1 MTSRA
6 CASVALCGLLIHAAA
21 SAAAGQQSAA
31 ADAAL
36 ADLRSRVLDLGLVR
50 GDVDDLVVTSEGFS
64 SHTKVTHV
72 YVRQRYQGIDIWRAD
87 MTVNVGPDG
96 AILNRTGT
104 FVRAVARAVGR
115 TTPVIDA
122 RAAFR
127 AAAAHLELSPTT
139 DPRVVKPPQG
149 PARSTVLDAG
159 EAVAGPIPV
168 RLTYWPHADGRLR
181 LAWVLEIEPRDGS
194 HRWLV
199 FVDAETKEVLDK
211 HDLVLSETGMSGGAG
226 VRFVIGGRA

>member
-1 MTSRA
+1 MTSHA
-6 CASVALCGLLIHAAA
+6 CATVALCGLLFHSA
-21 SAAAGQQSAA
+21 AAAGQHSAA
-31 ADAAL
+31 AAAAL

-50 GDVDDLVVTSEGFS
+50 GDLDDLVVTSESFS

-104 FVRAVARAVGR
+104 FVRALSRAVGR
-115 TTPVIDA
+115 TSPVIDA
-122 RAAFR
+122 IASFR
-127 AAAAHLELSPTT
+127 AAATHLELSPIAE
-139 DPRVVKPPQG
+139 PRVVKPPQG

-159 EAVAGPIPV
+159 EAVADPIPV
-168 RLTYWPHADGRLR
+168 RLAYWQHSDGRLR
-181 LAWVLEIEPRDGS
+181 LAWMLEIEPRDGS

-199 FVDAETKEVLDK
+199 FVDAETKKVLDK
-211 HDLVLSETGMSGGAG
+211 HDLVLSGTGSIPG
-226 VRFVIGGRA
+226 V